1 VYCRYF
7 KLLFTQWYFAVSS
20 KQDCSNHNE
29 RTSFVAWPITEVRVT
44 LVINVTSRSRNTSV
58 TEKVKSNRWLWPF
71 ILPLVLRVF
80 NPPTVTVSDSKF
92 TSDMQGMVQTVVDSL
107 MSAARKFSCLNSSVK
122 NLSPCEYWQ
131 VNSNL
136 FILIMTVYSHNN
148 TIQAQ
153 KWRRNSAVVIVT
165 MLSSGYLSN
174 LGLICAGSK
183 RFFSS
188 PKRASR
194 PAVPPL
200 KLPTSWPQGM
210 FIPG

>member
-1 VYCRYF
+1 
-7 KLLFTQWYFAVSS
+7 
-20 KQDCSNHNE
+20 
-29 RTSFVAWPITEVRVT
+29 
-44 LVINVTSRSRNTSV
+44 
-58 TEKVKSNRWLWPF
+58 VKSNRCLWPF

-80 NPPTVTVSDSKF
+80 NPPTLTEIDSKF
-92 TSDMQGMVQTVVDSL
+92 TSDIQGMVQTVVDSL
-107 MSAARKFSCLNSSVK
+107 MSAARKFSCLNSSIK

-136 FILIMTVYSHNN
+136 LILIMTFYSHNN

-153 KWRRNSAVVIVT
+153 KGRRDSAVVIVT
-165 MLSSGYLSN
+165 MLRAGYLSN
-174 LGLICAGSK
+174 LGSICASSK

-200 KLPTSWPQGM
+200 KLPTTWSQGM
-210 FIPG
+210 FIPGQVCRCVKMTTHLHLVPGLRKTTAISSLPIRLYAVHRVRFCLDP